1 MPCFRLVVSACLL
14 GTLAAGCAPSLN
26 WREVRIPQAN
36 GLVMVFPCKPE
47 AQQRQVHV
55 PGLGGAPVTMHMLAC
70 EADGMTWAVSHF
82 DAQTPDRWLRAPA
95 LWQSSLQ
102 ANLTALP
109 GQVQATPQAVA
120 AFQVPGGTPH
130 PDASTWW
137 AQGQRPVSLK
147 QAEPVAVR
155 VWHFAKGMQLFQAS
169 VWAPALQADD
179 PRWTTFAK
187 GIHFQP

>member
-1 MPCFRLVVSACLL
+1 MGVLL
-14 GTLAAGCAPSLN
+14 LTGVWGAGCAPSLN
-26 WREVRIPQAN
+26 WREVRIPQSQ

-47 AQQRQVHV
+47 AQQRQVRL
-55 PGLGGAPVTMHMLAC
+55 PGLGDAPVLIHVLAC
-70 EADGMTWAVSHF
+70 EADGVTWAVSHF

-95 LWQSSLQ
+95 LWQSSIQ
-102 ANLTALP
+102 ANLAALP
-109 GQVQATPQAVA
+109 GKAQATRQGVA
-120 AFQVPGGTPH
+120 AFDVPGGTPH
-130 PDASTWW
+130 PEASTWW

-147 QAEPVAVR
+147 DVEPVAVK

-179 PRWTTFAK
+179 PRWATFAK